1 MRASRFVA
9 AAAGAAILLLGATAP
24 ATAVID
30 GTTDTNHFPN
40 VGGLQILAGGEWF
53 DFCTGTLVAPDVVLT
68 AAHCTDFFTN
78 DVGDPDA
85 FGPDDWRI
93 SFDADPGENSTYYGA
108 DHFVVNPEW
117 LATPAG
123 PGGGN
128 SKYSFLKPGREDIA
142 LVYLAQAV
150 DGVEPA
156 PVADAGYLDGLDLT
170 SETFTVVG
178 YGTDKYV
185 TGSAASP
192 RAITVYDGARSYK
205 DVSVIT
211 EQDLFPDRFVKITA
225 SVCFGDSGG
234 PLFHDGTVVA
244 LNTWT
249 FSYRCDGPNLEYRVD
264 SAPAQQFLDAN
275 LEDGRHGDRQ
285 LGPVGPCLPNLS
297 TESEGSAALSA
308 QFSS

>member
-1 MRASRFVA
+1 MRRSRVA
-9 AAAGAAILLLGATAP
+9 VAVAGAAVLLLTTTAP

-30 GTTDTNHFPN
+30 GTTDTTNSFPN
-40 VGGLQILAGGEWF
+40 VGGLQLQLEGEWF

-68 AAHCTDFFTN
+68 AAHCTDFFTGE
-78 DVGDPDA
+78 VGDPDA
-85 FGPDDWRI
+85 LGPDDWRV
-93 SFDADPGENSTYYGA
+93 SFDADPDENSTYYGA
-108 DHFVVNPEW
+108 DHFVVHPDW
-117 LATPAG
+117 LANQVG

-128 SKYSFLKPGREDIA
+128 SKMSFLKDGMEDIA
-142 LVYLAQAV
+142 LVYLTEDV
-150 DGVEPA
+150 DGVSPA

-178 YGTDKYV
+178 YGTDAYI

-192 RAITVYDGARSYK
+192 KAVTVYDGARSYK

-211 EQDLFPDRFVKITA
+211 NQDLFPDRFIKITK

-234 PLFHDGTVVA
+234 PLFHEGTLVA

-264 SAPAQQFLDAN
+264 SAPAQSFLDAN
-275 LEDGRHGDRQ
+275 L
-285 LGPVGPCLPNLS
+285 
-297 TESEGSAALSA
+297 
-308 QFSS
+308 